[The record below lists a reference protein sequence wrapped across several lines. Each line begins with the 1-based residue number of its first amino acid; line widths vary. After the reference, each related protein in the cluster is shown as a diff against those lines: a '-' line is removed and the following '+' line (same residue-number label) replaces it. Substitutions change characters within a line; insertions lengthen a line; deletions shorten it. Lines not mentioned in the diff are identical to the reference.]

1 MLWTYLSPFLLL
13 SWSVSMETSMDV
25 DVWEKSETEV
35 DMYVVADFDSLQNDL
50 ERMLFLL
57 NP

>member
-1 MLWTYLSPFLLL
+1 
-13 SWSVSMETSMDV
+13 MDV
-25 DVWEKSETEV
+25 DVCEKSEIEV
-35 DMYVVADFDSLQNDL
+35 DISVVADFDSLQNDL

>member
-1 MLWTYLSPFLLL
+1 M
-13 SWSVSMETSMDV
+13 SMETSMDV